1 MTTLTTSPR
10 LSVSLHSY
18 FIPFIVASLYNPLAY
33 VNLET
38 NPSMIGAGNITENGT
53 IGTSPPKQDILTT
66 EKIEQ
71 LTANNIRE
79 LINST
84 FSQFHC

>member
-1 MTTLTTSPR
+1 M
-10 LSVSLHSY
+10 
-18 FIPFIVASLYNPLAY
+18 ASFYNPLEA
-33 VNLET
+33 

>member
-1 MTTLTTSPR
+1 
-10 LSVSLHSY
+10 
-18 FIPFIVASLYNPLAY
+18 
-33 VNLET
+33 
-38 NPSMIGAGNITENGT
+38 MIGTGNITENGT
-53 IGTSPPKQDILTT
+53 IGIEVIQNKTLITT

-84 FSQFHC
+84 FSQFHGY